1 VLCEQAGEIAGCAET
16 GHTTPWIARHIGP
29 ISSGSKGWR
38 ERVCRSGKVKRSL
51 VRNMPTLLT
60 G

>member
-1 VLCEQAGEIAGCAET
+1 MLCEQAGEIAGCAET

-38 ERVCRSGKVKRSL
+38 ERVCRSGKVKL
-51 VRNMPTLLT
+51 EGVDL
-60 G
+60 